1 MRLFQK
7 LKKKTDYKL
16 EKVMIYA
23 KITELKDR
31 YMIYNAV
38 KNERK
43 WEDKKMEL
51 DNEELEATK
60 KNREKKA
67 DEMFKELGYV
77 FEKETTTHIVYKYIG
92 EKIHYYPIDI
102 QFKKDTKT
110 VIKKINLLDDRTGF
124 NMQELQAINKK
135 VEELGW

>member
-1 MRLFQK
+1 MGLFQK

-16 EKVMIYA
+16 EKVMVYA

-67 DEMFKELGYV
+67 DDMFEELGFKRAEYNGSTHYEDLNNNYV
-77 FEKETTTHIVYKYIG
+77 SFDYELELFTCNCYLGIKEI
-92 EKIHYYPIDI
+92 
-102 QFKKDTKT
+102 
-110 VIKKINLLDDRTGF
+110 
-124 NMQELQAINKK
+124 QAINKK
-135 VEELGW
+135 IEELGWQVIK